1 MDTGAQQ
8 TTVHGVADSDT
19 TEHAHTSYEPQILKF
34 IYFLVV
40 LMVKKKDWRNLRL
53 SFFIHVY

>member
-1 MDTGAQQ
+1 MDTGAWQ

-40 LMVKKKDWRNLRL
+40 LMVKKKTEE
-53 SFFIHVY
+53 I